1 MLSSLS
7 DPSPARKMVRKTLT
21 HFEGI
26 FGRQIKAINT
36 IGKYR
41 KHGRKLSQWVW
52 YHQISATA
60 QWRCSQFGRRVG
72 SEVSGK
78 QGQVESFCGR
88 QSSLGWWSG
97 QFCDIGFQ
105 MVCQVSEAM
114 TMHVRW
120 MGKRAIAVNRF
131 LPAPGMRRAASKR

>member
-60 QWRCSQFGRRVG
+60 QWRCSTFGRRVG
-72 SEVSGK
+72 SEEIGGGSCG
-78 QGQVESFCGR
+78 ES
-88 QSSLGWWSG
+88 
-97 QFCDIGFQ
+97 
-105 MVCQVSEAM
+105 VCQY
-114 TMHVRW
+114 
-120 MGKRAIAVNRF
+120 GKGWGVAGT
-131 LPAPGMRRAASKR
+131 LKKKKK